1 MEYSFIRW
9 LVCICPETR
18 ISQIMLDK
26 CLRRLNLEYETQMLI
41 TTLRTTRLWS
51 LRTRIKLHPTI

>member
-18 ISQIMLDK
+18 ISQIMRDK
-26 CLRRLNLEYETQMLI
+26 CRQLLSLEYEIQMLI
-41 TTLRTTRLWS
+41 TMLHTTRLWY
-51 LRTRIKLHPTI
+51 LRTRIKLHPVI